1 MGRREERNAEI
12 QQYVIENLRAHGQD
26 IAALVAGR
34 FGISRQ
40 AAARHLQRLRDEGL
54 VFVSGK
60 TRSSQYELLPVKNLT
75 FTYEIGEKTQEDRVW
90 RQDVMPALAGLRDNV
105 VTICQYG
112 LTEMLNNALEH
123 SEGEQVTVRVEL
135 WPDLVQMGVLDDGV
149 GIFEKIQRDLHLD
162 DPLHALLEL
171 SKGKLSTDPQHH
183 TGEGIFFTS
192 RAFDAFTITSHQVY
206 FVHRETGLDFVFEKK
221 DVCDGTDVQMEIRR
235 SSERTLK
242 SAFDSYSVDGSFG
255 FDRTVAPVFL
265 AQYGNEKLVS
275 RSQARRLLARLDRF
289 KVVLLDFDK
298 VDYIG
303 QAFADEIFRV
313 FQQEHPEVQ
322 LLWANESDEVRGMI
336 ARARGGLAAAD
347 VPIIR

>member
-1 MGRREERNAEI
+1 
-12 QQYVIENLRAHGQD
+12 
-26 IAALVAGR
+26 
-34 FGISRQ
+34 
-40 AAARHLQRLRDEGL
+40 
-54 VFVSGK
+54 
-60 TRSSQYELLPVKNLT
+60 
-75 FTYEIGEKTQEDRVW
+75 
-90 RQDVMPALAGLRDNV
+90 V

-123 SEGEQVTVRVEL
+123 SEGKHVTVRVEL
-135 WPDLVQMGVLDDGV
+135 WPDLVQMDVLDDGV

-192 RAFDAFTITSHQVY
+192 RAFDYFTIVSHQVR
-206 FVHRETGLDFVFEKK
+206 FTHRDTGLDFVFEDK
-221 DVCDGTDVQMEIRR
+221 DVWDGTYIHMQIRR

-242 SAFDSYSVDGSFG
+242 SVFDSYSVDGDFG

-265 AQYGNEKLVS
+265 AQYENEKLVS
-275 RSQARRLLARLDRF
+275 RSQARRLLARFERF
-289 KVVLLDFDK
+289 KVVLLDFEK

-313 FQQEHPEVQ
+313 FQQEHPQVK
-322 LLWANESDEVRGMI
+322 LLWTNENDEVRGMI

-347 VPIIR
+347 AGSNGQRS